1 MAVVVICPLGSVTW
15 APRKPP
21 VAETPQ
27 ASLFP
32 NPHHN
37 ARAGHHSTLQRRARS
52 LFARG
57 FFFLVSISVT
67 FWACSNCVFGAVL
80 IWCLLGAAP
89 IRALFLAA
97 MARKLRSS
105 SRPSTPVESPAPA
118 TVRPSSA
125 AESSRP
131 RKLRRTGHNTR
142 VASDPPQGSQSHPEQ
157 FTAEIESNSS
167 APQTGWTE
175 PPVRPAVPSYM
186 DSPWSAMSSDTNP
199 VLSTMR
205 PLGSMPTTADLRKVG
220 LEPSKPATP
229 RLPLKEASQIMQ
241 NGIHKEEQNAG
252 QNAQQNGDAGDKKS
266 KSPDVPVEEP
276 IPVPAPAQPK
286 EKAQKKDH
294 LAIFS
299 ALPVPSSDEF
309 DVDRIKDAV
318 KDAVRQGVQTGNKAV
333 IRTLL
338 NVWENTSNDSSML
351 SILDG
356 ICREN
361 PTRRE
366 TSAFKTV
373 IRAAWD
379 ESQHEDT
386 DGSDAQPPAMTRTR
400 SASSVSSLSSAKS
413 LDAETF
419 APVMTSA
426 TSNTRSRTKGKQAKI
441 TALKPKPKTPILP
454 ARRSAFP
461 SNAEASTQRKRAM
474 EINPDFSE
482 EAVNEKR
489 DRLQPELPELDI
501 PESKVRS
508 SLALSNFASPGLSR
522 GYGSRSNGIPM
533 NGRGQ
538 SGSRETS
545 EAPDNQ
551 RIAASYVF
559 PSFSQFSF

>member
-1 MAVVVICPLGSVTW
+1 
-15 APRKPP
+15 
-21 VAETPQ
+21 
-27 ASLFP
+27 
-32 NPHHN
+32 
-37 ARAGHHSTLQRRARS
+37 
-52 LFARG
+52 
-57 FFFLVSISVT
+57 
-67 FWACSNCVFGAVL
+67 
-80 IWCLLGAAP
+80 
-89 IRALFLAA
+89 
-97 MARKLRSS
+97 
-105 SRPSTPVESPAPA
+105 
-118 TVRPSSA
+118 
-125 AESSRP
+125 
-131 RKLRRTGHNTR
+131 
-142 VASDPPQGSQSHPEQ
+142 
-157 FTAEIESNSS
+157 
-167 APQTGWTE
+167 
-175 PPVRPAVPSYM
+175 
-186 DSPWSAMSSDTNP
+186 MSSDTNP